1 MLFRR
6 TLGSQLHHCQRFLL
20 CWAMI
25 IYRWL
30 SLIYGDVWNPGSA
43 SCCHPW
49 FKYAALVCCLRAH
62 TWGTPTTQCYFRQNA
77 ITSSSSYFHLKE
89 RALIFPSNTPWAFK
103 RDLSTKIRTSGGGR
117 FPSKCIGSASNIK
130 LAGLLSQHVPSSLSW
145 SHASYLT
152 YNLSSTLSLKWFSHT

>member
-6 TLGSQLHHCQRFLL
+6 ILGSQLHHCQRFLL

-30 SLIYGDVWNPGSA
+30 SLIYGDVWNAGSA

-62 TWGTPTTQCYFRQNA
+62 TWGAPTTQCYFRQNA
-77 ITSSSSYFHLKE
+77 ITRSSSYFHL
-89 RALIFPSNTPWAFK
+89 LFPSNTPWAFK
-103 RDLSTKIRTSGGGR
+103 RDLSTKIRTSGGGW
-117 FPSKCIGSASNIK
+117 FPSKCIDSASNSK
-130 LAGLLSQHVPSSLSW
+130 LLGCSLST
-145 SHASYLT
+145 SPLLYLDP
-152 YNLSSTLSLKWFSHT
+152 TLLTSLIMCPQHCH